1 MSEKYQIVPVNRKTL
16 FLRNIEMY
24 MIKDGILENKD
35 LRKFRNKT
43 CNDILCML
51 NLFIE
56 DQKNNSI
63 EYLSRTYQY
72 DSYVIRN
79 TVTRRILSNT

>member
-24 MIKDGILENKD
+24 MIKNEILENKD

-56 DQKNNSI
+56 DEKNTSI
-63 EYLSRTYQY
+63 EYLLRTYQY

-79 TVTRRILSNT
+79 TLINKILSSQ

>member
-24 MIKDGILENKD
+24 MIKNEILENKD

-56 DQKNNSI
+56 DEKNNSI
-63 EYLSRTYQY
+63 EYLLRTYQY

-79 TVTRRILSNT
+79 TLINKILSSQ